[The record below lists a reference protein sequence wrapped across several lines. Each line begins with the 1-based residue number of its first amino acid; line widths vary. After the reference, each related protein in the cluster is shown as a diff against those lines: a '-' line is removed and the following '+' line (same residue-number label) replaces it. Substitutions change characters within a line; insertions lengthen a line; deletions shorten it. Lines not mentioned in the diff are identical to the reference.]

1 MVIVN
6 DPIIQRQRY
15 WTSSSSTFRSR
26 MIYTLLLYLFPV
38 ILRIMIK
45 KKLKK
50 PITHMSSEFL
60 YKVPFWLRWK
70 WQVELATFNLSPNV
84 FKGFWRRKNQKSARA
99 TENEVFLLF
108 GLFGFFFFSTFSAF
122 FTILDEKQKKPKQ
135 RKPRLTMACARKLSQ
150 HFKRN
155 IKKRSKSF
163 PFQNTIRL
171 FLITSK
177 RLGSLF
183 YA

>member
-1 MVIVN
+1 MHIVPTISTHEILENNVFLSLFWIICTSTCKGPMVIVN

-70 WQVELATFNLSPNV
+70 WPFQKATFNLSPNV
-84 FKGFWRRKNQKSARA
+84 FKGFWRCKNQKSARA
-99 TENEVFLLF
+99 TENEIFLLF
-108 GLFGFFFFSTFSAF
+108 GLFGFFFFHLFRIFYDTWRKAKQAE
-122 FTILDEKQKKPKQ
+122 TTKTKVNDGMCEKTEPA
-135 RKPRLTMACARKLSQ
+135 L
-150 HFKRN
+150 
-155 IKKRSKSF
+155 
-163 PFQNTIRL
+163 
-171 FLITSK
+171 
-177 RLGSLF
+177 
-183 YA
+183 

>member
-1 MVIVN
+1 
-6 DPIIQRQRY
+6 
-15 WTSSSSTFRSR
+15 
-26 MIYTLLLYLFPV
+26 
-38 ILRIMIK
+38 MIK

-50 PITHMSSEFL
+50 PNFLRLWNPITHMSSEFL

-70 WQVELATFNLSPNV
+70 WPFQKATFNLSPNV
-84 FKGFWRRKNQKSARA
+84 FKGFWSVKIKNRRA

-108 GLFGFFFFSTFSAF
+108 GLFGFFFFFTFSAF
-122 FTILDEKQKKPKQ
+122 FTITWRKAKKTETK